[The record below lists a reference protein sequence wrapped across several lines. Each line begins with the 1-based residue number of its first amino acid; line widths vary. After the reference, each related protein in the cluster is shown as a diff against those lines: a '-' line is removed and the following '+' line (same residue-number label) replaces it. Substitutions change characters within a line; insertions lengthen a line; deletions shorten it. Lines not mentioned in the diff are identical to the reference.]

1 MTFSQKIFSIIA
13 ACCLVVVIIYLV
25 KKGKLKEEYS
35 WMWLLTGFGVV
46 VIVLWYDI
54 LLFITRLIGAVLPTT
69 TLFIFGFL
77 FLIFLSLH
85 YSIKI
90 SKLTYQVKTLAQKIS
105 FLEAEREQG
114 PIPHQKI
121 SEIQF

>member
-13 ACCLVVVIIYLV
+13 ACCLVVVIISLV

-46 VIVLWYDI
+46 VIVLWYDV
-54 LLFITRLIGAVLPTT
+54 LVFITRLIGAVLPTT

-114 PIPHQKI
+114 SINQKKL
-121 SEIQF
+121 